1 MVILF
6 MRLQSGLLFML
17 QTMEDSM
24 QYLKDRINELGEVRS
39 PEILKVDRFL
49 NHQLDVELLNA
60 IGKEFN
66 QRFQGEKVTKIL
78 TIEASGIAIAAIAAQ
93 YFKCP
98 VVFAKKVPSQNLD
111 ASTFETDVFSY
122 TKKTTYKVR
131 VARKFLH
138 PEDHV
143 LILDDFLAQGQAA
156 IGLMNLVKQAGATL
170 TGVGIVIEKGFQE
183 GGTLLR
189 TEGVRLESLAIIES
203 MTEGNVVFRER
214 QQHSEI

>member
-1 MVILF
+1 MKF
-6 MRLQSGLLFML
+6 
-17 QTMEDSM
+17 
-24 QYLKDRINELGEVRS
+24 LKDRINELGEVRS

-60 IGKEFN
+60 IGQEFHK
-66 QRFQGEKVTKIL
+66 RFKDKTVTKIL

-93 YFKCP
+93 YFKVP

-111 ASTFETDVFSY
+111 AETFETDVFSY

-138 PEDHV
+138 PEDKV

-156 IGLMNLVKQAGATL
+156 MGLMSLVKQAGSEL
-170 TGVGIVIEKGFQE
+170 VGVGIVIEKGFQE
-183 GGTLLR
+183 GGHVLR
-189 TEGVRLESLAIIES
+189 AEGIHLESLAIIDS
-203 MTEGNVVFRER
+203 MEFGEVQFRD
-214 QQHSEI
+214 